1 MRNSSYSTVD
11 PENGNITY
19 SGPLEVMKGDHSHM
33 PARTEA
39 YLPGDER
46 GHINA
51 SSLGGVNDESNVAP
65 QHRDLNHGAY
75 YSMERGERTALQNG
89 AAIDSTKIAVV
100 NGHPGD
106 RPEAFMVTD
115 MITYADD
122 HVETIHHSF
131 TNVSNAEQEAW
142 NDASA
147 ALPDIFDAPNPGD
160 ALRSS
165 MSSEEY
171 ASLMESTDAQL
182 PGIAD
187 DYAPAQSSQATTAGN
202 AVSTSSAGASAS
214 ASSSGD

>member
-75 YSMERGERTALQNG
+75 YSMEQGERAALQHG
-89 AAIDSTKIAVV
+89 AAIDSNKTAV
-100 NGHPGD
+100 
-106 RPEAFMVTD
+106 RQW
-115 MITYADD
+115 
-122 HVETIHHSF
+122 S
-131 TNVSNAEQEAW
+131 AW
-142 NDASA
+142 
-147 ALPDIFDAPNPGD
+147 
-160 ALRSS
+160 RS
-165 MSSEEY
+165 
-171 ASLMESTDAQL
+171 
-182 PGIAD
+182 P
-187 DYAPAQSSQATTAGN
+187 
-202 AVSTSSAGASAS
+202 
-214 ASSSGD
+214 